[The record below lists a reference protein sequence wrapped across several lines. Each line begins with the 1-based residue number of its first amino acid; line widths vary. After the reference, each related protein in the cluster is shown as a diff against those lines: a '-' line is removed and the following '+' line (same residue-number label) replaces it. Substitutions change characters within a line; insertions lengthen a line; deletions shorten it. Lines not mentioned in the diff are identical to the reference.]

1 MGLLSQ
7 GSPLNWTETKKYAD
21 HVRKHGILQFLNIY
35 HKVKDRQKDVL
46 KWGDEVSELFSQRQ
60 RGFRKINSW
69 LHFKAYVIFY
79 LFFERG
85 EGCLTCSDVTRKQRC
100 SKVILSKTKGATLA
114 CQVSGW
120 NPNGP
125 LLPAPVPYNYTG
137 RNDGPCS
144 LPSVLR
150 SRGNLVRLERVQQ
163 VQSSSTLPQTTVTC
177 FNARR
182 VCYVMC
188 FGFAVC
194 VTWITAP

>member
-1 MGLLSQ
+1 MRWVSCSLK
-7 GSPLNWTETKKYAD
+7 GS
-21 HVRKHGILQFLNIY
+21 G
-35 HKVKDRQKDVL
+35 
-46 KWGDEVSELFSQRQ
+46 VSEKLTRDCISKRT
-60 RGFRKINSW
+60 
-69 LHFKAYVIFY
+69 
-79 LFFERG
+79 LFFIYFLREGRG
-85 EGCLTCSDVTRKQRC
+85 VWRVATCSDVTRKQRC